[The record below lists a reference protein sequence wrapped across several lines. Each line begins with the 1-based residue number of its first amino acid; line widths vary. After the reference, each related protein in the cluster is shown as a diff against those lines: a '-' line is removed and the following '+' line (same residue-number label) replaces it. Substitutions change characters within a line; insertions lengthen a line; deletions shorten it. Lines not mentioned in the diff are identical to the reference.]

1 MPAHGGWSEDGQ
13 VGSSGRWSRNHQSL
27 GTWSR
32 NLVGRWV
39 SDGQPVGEVG
49 EQRRAASVSGGMK
62 SGKPRETGGLV
73 GEEGEEMEMEREEL
87 QLAGQ
92 VPRQ

>member
-1 MPAHGGWSEDGQ
+1 M
-13 VGSSGRWSRNHQSL
+13 
-27 GTWSR
+27 
-32 NLVGRWV
+32 
-39 SDGQPVGEVG
+39 
-49 EQRRAASVSGGMK
+49 VSGGMK

>member
-1 MPAHGGWSEDGQ
+1 MPAHGGRLWDGQ

-27 GTWSR
+27 GKWSR

-39 SDGQPVGEVG
+39 SDGQPAGVVG
-49 EQRRAASVSGGMK
+49 EQRRAALVSGGMK

-73 GEEGEEMEMEREEL
+73 GEEGKEMEMEREEL